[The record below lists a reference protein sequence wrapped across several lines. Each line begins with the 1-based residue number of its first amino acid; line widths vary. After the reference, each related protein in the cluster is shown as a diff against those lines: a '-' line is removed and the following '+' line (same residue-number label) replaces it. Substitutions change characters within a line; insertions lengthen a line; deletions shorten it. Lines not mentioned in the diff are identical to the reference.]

1 MLLVVDANV
10 LFSALIKESGTA
22 ELLVSDKIELITPE
36 FILSEFQEHKKEIL
50 NKTHRNEEDFYK
62 FLFILEN
69 KIEVIPS
76 SELKSFLK
84 KASAISPDI
93 DDIPYFAAAIK
104 FNCPVWSEDKEL
116 KRQNKIKI
124 YSTSDLLK
132 IFK

>member
-10 LFSALIKESGTA
+10 LFSTLIKESGTA

-36 FILSEFQEHKKEIL
+36 FILSEFQEHKKEIQG
-50 NKTHRNEEDFYK
+50 KTHRGEEDFYK

-104 FNCPVWSEDKEL
+104 FNCPIWSEDKEL

>member
-22 ELLVSDKIELITPE
+22 ELLISDKIELTTPE

-62 FLFILEN
+62 FLLILEN

-76 SELKSFLK
+76 SELKSFLN
-84 KASAISPDI
+84 KARVISPDI
-93 DDIPYFAAAIK
+93 GDVPYFAAAIK
-104 FNCPVWSEDKEL
+104 CNCPIWSEDKEL
-116 KRQNKIKI
+116 RKQNKIKV
-124 YSTSDLLK
+124 YSTSELLK
-132 IFK
+132 IIK